1 MLTMTFLIIEVVA
14 GLITQSLALL
24 SDAAHMFTDAAA
36 LAIALAAIKIAKRPA
51 DDKRTFGYQR
61 FEILAALFNASMLFF
76 VAMYIL
82 YEAYQR
88 FTQPPEIQSIGML
101 VVASIGLIINL
112 ISMKILM
119 SSATESLNMKGAYL
133 EVLSDALGSVGVIIG
148 AVIIYYTNWYWVDT
162 IIAVA
167 IGFWVLPRTWILLK
181 QSINILLEGVPEEG
195 HIRQYLIEDKN
206 YLDAVIGLPANI
218 FYGTSIPTCILV
230 FKKCREDT
238 NNVLF
243 IDASNHF
250 EKAKNQNNLREEDIE
265 KIVSTYKSRTAED
278 KYSYLATLEEIK
290 ENDYN
295 LNIPRYVDTFEEED
309 VIDLDRVSDDLKA
322 LENDMKTTNETIA
335 SFCREL
341 NISTPF

>member
-1 MLTMTFLIIEVVA
+1 MIHALVDCGAEQSYFDNDKESNMSGHQGHDHSHAAVTEGNAKKLTIALILTTTFLVIEFIA
-14 GLITQSLALL
+14 GIITQSLALL

-167 IGFWVLPRTWILLK
+167 IGFWVLPRTWILLR
-181 QSINILLEGVPEEG
+181 QSINILLEGVPEE
-195 HIRQYLIEDKN
+195 
-206 YLDAVIGLPANI
+206 V
-218 FYGTSIPTCILV
+218 
-230 FKKCREDT
+230 
-238 NNVLF
+238 
-243 IDASNHF
+243 
-250 EKAKNQNNLREEDIE
+250 DIE
-265 KIVSTYKSRTAED
+265 KLRTDLLGLDGVESIHQLKVWAITSKNIHLTVHLFAPNVDRNQLHRAAIEMLSHEHGIAEV
-278 KYSYLATLEEIK
+278 TLQI
-290 ENDYN
+290 
-295 LNIPRYVDTFEEED
+295 ED
-309 VIDLDRVSDDLKA
+309 DAEMNCQHTHQHVEDEQHTHSHQH
-322 LENDMKTTNETIA
+322 
-335 SFCREL
+335 
-341 NISTPF
+341 

>member
-1 MLTMTFLIIEVVA
+1 MSGHQGHDHSHAAVTEGNAKKLTIALILTTTFLIIEFIA

-36 LAIALAAIKIAKRPA
+36 LAIALAAIQIAKRPA
-51 DDKRTFGYQR
+51 DNKRTFGYQR

-101 VVASIGLIINL
+101 VVASIGLVINL

-148 AVIIYYTNWYWVDT
+148 AVIIYFTNWYWVDT
-162 IIAVA
+162 IIAIA

-181 QSINILLEGVPEEG
+181 QSINILLEGVPEE
-195 HIRQYLIEDKN
+195 
-206 YLDAVIGLPANI
+206 V
-218 FYGTSIPTCILV
+218 
-230 FKKCREDT
+230 
-238 NNVLF
+238 
-243 IDASNHF
+243 
-250 EKAKNQNNLREEDIE
+250 DIE
-265 KIVSTYKSRTAED
+265 KLRNDLLALDGVESIHQLKVWAITSKNIHLTVHLFAPNADRKQLHYAAAEML
-278 KYSYLATLEEIK
+278 SHEHGIAEVTLQIEDDAEMNCQHTHQHDEDEEHGH
-290 ENDYN
+290 
-295 LNIPRYVDTFEEED
+295 
-309 VIDLDRVSDDLKA
+309 SHQH
-322 LENDMKTTNETIA
+322 
-335 SFCREL
+335 
-341 NISTPF
+341 

>member
-1 MLTMTFLIIEVVA
+1 MSGHQGHDHSHAAVTEGNAKKLTIALILTTTFLVIEFIA
-14 GLITQSLALL
+14 GIITQSLALL

-36 LAIALAAIKIAKRPA
+36 LAIALAAIQIAKRPA
-51 DDKRTFGYQR
+51 DNKRTFGYQR

-133 EVLSDALGSVGVIIG
+133 EVLSDALGSLGVIIG
-148 AVIIYYTNWYWVDT
+148 AVIIYFTNWYWVDT

-181 QSINILLEGVPEEG
+181 QSINILLEGVPEE
-195 HIRQYLIEDKN
+195 
-206 YLDAVIGLPANI
+206 V
-218 FYGTSIPTCILV
+218 
-230 FKKCREDT
+230 
-238 NNVLF
+238 
-243 IDASNHF
+243 
-250 EKAKNQNNLREEDIE
+250 DIE
-265 KIVSTYKSRTAED
+265 KLRNDLLALDGVESIHQLKVWAITSKNIHLTVHLFAPNADRKQLYHAAAEML
-278 KYSYLATLEEIK
+278 SHEHGIAEVTLQI
-290 ENDYN
+290 
-295 LNIPRYVDTFEEED
+295 ED
-309 VIDLDRVSDDLKA
+309 DAEMNCQHTHQHDEDD
-322 LENDMKTTNETIA
+322 EHGH
-335 SFCREL
+335 SHQH
-341 NISTPF
+341 

>member
-1 MLTMTFLIIEVVA
+1 MIHALVDCGAEQSYFDNDKESNMSGHQGHDHSHAAVTEGNAKKLTIALILTTTFLVIEFIA
-14 GLITQSLALL
+14 GIITQSLALL

-167 IGFWVLPRTWILLK
+167 IGFWVLPRTWILLR
-181 QSINILLEGVPEEG
+181 QSINILLEGVPEE
-195 HIRQYLIEDKN
+195 
-206 YLDAVIGLPANI
+206 V
-218 FYGTSIPTCILV
+218 
-230 FKKCREDT
+230 
-238 NNVLF
+238 
-243 IDASNHF
+243 
-250 EKAKNQNNLREEDIE
+250 DIE
-265 KIVSTYKSRTAED
+265 KLRTDLLALDGVESIHQLKVWAITSKNIHLTVHLFAPKVDRNQLHRAAIEMLLHEHGIVEVTLQIEDDAEMNCQH
-278 KYSYLATLEEIK
+278 THQH
-290 ENDYN
+290 
-295 LNIPRYVDTFEEED
+295 VED
-309 VIDLDRVSDDLKA
+309 EQHTHSHQH
-322 LENDMKTTNETIA
+322 
-335 SFCREL
+335 
-341 NISTPF
+341 

>member
-1 MLTMTFLIIEVVA
+1 MIHALVDCGAEQPYFDNDKESNMSGHQGHDHSHAAVTEGNAKKLTIALILTTTFLVIEFIA
-14 GLITQSLALL
+14 GIITQSLALL

-148 AVIIYYTNWYWVDT
+148 AVIIYYTNWYWIDT
-162 IIAVA
+162 LIAVA
-167 IGFWVLPRTWILLK
+167 IGFWVLPRTWILLR
-181 QSINILLEGVPEEG
+181 QSINILLEGVPEE
-195 HIRQYLIEDKN
+195 
-206 YLDAVIGLPANI
+206 V
-218 FYGTSIPTCILV
+218 
-230 FKKCREDT
+230 
-238 NNVLF
+238 
-243 IDASNHF
+243 
-250 EKAKNQNNLREEDIE
+250 DIE
-265 KIVSTYKSRTAED
+265 KLRTDLLALDGVESIHQLKVWAITSKNIHLTVHLFAPNADRKQLHQAATEMLSHEHGIAEV
-278 KYSYLATLEEIK
+278 TLQI
-290 ENDYN
+290 
-295 LNIPRYVDTFEEED
+295 ED
-309 VIDLDRVSDDLKA
+309 DAEMNCQHMHQHVEDEQHTHSHQH
-322 LENDMKTTNETIA
+322 
-335 SFCREL
+335 
-341 NISTPF
+341 

>member
-1 MLTMTFLIIEVVA
+1 MSGHQGHDHSHAVVTEGNARKLTIALMLTMTFLIIEVVA

-88 FTQPPEIQSIGML
+88 FTQPPEIQSLGML
-101 VVASIGLIINL
+101 IVASIGLVINL

-148 AVIIYYTNWYWVDT
+148 AVIIYFTNWYWVDT

-181 QSINILLEGVPEEG
+181 QSINILLEGVPEE
-195 HIRQYLIEDKN
+195 
-206 YLDAVIGLPANI
+206 V
-218 FYGTSIPTCILV
+218 
-230 FKKCREDT
+230 
-238 NNVLF
+238 
-243 IDASNHF
+243 
-250 EKAKNQNNLREEDIE
+250 DIE
-265 KIVSTYKSRTAED
+265 KLRNDLLALDGVESIHQLKVWAITSKNIHLTVHLFAPNADRKQLHYAAAEML
-278 KYSYLATLEEIK
+278 SHEHGIAEVTLQIEDDAEMNCQHTHQHDEDEEHGH
-290 ENDYN
+290 
-295 LNIPRYVDTFEEED
+295 
-309 VIDLDRVSDDLKA
+309 SHQH
-322 LENDMKTTNETIA
+322 
-335 SFCREL
+335 
-341 NISTPF
+341 

>member
-1 MLTMTFLIIEVVA
+1 MSGHQGHDHSHAAVTEGNAKKLTIALILTTTFLVIEFIA
-14 GLITQSLALL
+14 GIITQSLALL

-167 IGFWVLPRTWILLK
+167 IGFWVLPRTWILLR
-181 QSINILLEGVPEEG
+181 QSINILLEGVPEE
-195 HIRQYLIEDKN
+195 
-206 YLDAVIGLPANI
+206 V
-218 FYGTSIPTCILV
+218 
-230 FKKCREDT
+230 
-238 NNVLF
+238 
-243 IDASNHF
+243 
-250 EKAKNQNNLREEDIE
+250 DIE
-265 KIVSTYKSRTAED
+265 KLRTDLLALDGVESIHQLKVWAITSKNIHLTVHLFAPKVDRNQLHRAAIEMLLHEHGIAEV
-278 KYSYLATLEEIK
+278 TLQI
-290 ENDYN
+290 
-295 LNIPRYVDTFEEED
+295 ED
-309 VIDLDRVSDDLKA
+309 DAEMNCQHTHQHVEDEQHTHSHQH
-322 LENDMKTTNETIA
+322 
-335 SFCREL
+335 
-341 NISTPF
+341 

>member
-1 MLTMTFLIIEVVA
+1 MSGHQGHDHSHAAVTEGNTKKLTIALILTTTFLVIEFIA
-14 GLITQSLALL
+14 GIITQSLALL

-51 DDKRTFGYQR
+51 DNKRTFGYQR

-101 VVASIGLIINL
+101 VVASIGLVINL

-148 AVIIYYTNWYWVDT
+148 AVIIYFTNWYWVDT

-181 QSINILLEGVPEEG
+181 QSINILLEGVPEE
-195 HIRQYLIEDKN
+195 
-206 YLDAVIGLPANI
+206 V
-218 FYGTSIPTCILV
+218 
-230 FKKCREDT
+230 
-238 NNVLF
+238 
-243 IDASNHF
+243 
-250 EKAKNQNNLREEDIE
+250 DIE
-265 KIVSTYKSRTAED
+265 KLRNDLLALDGVESIHQLKVWAITSKNIHLTVHLFAPNADRKQLHYAAAEML
-278 KYSYLATLEEIK
+278 SHEHGIAEVTLQIEDDAEMNCQHTHQHDEDEEHGH
-290 ENDYN
+290 
-295 LNIPRYVDTFEEED
+295 
-309 VIDLDRVSDDLKA
+309 SHQH
-322 LENDMKTTNETIA
+322 
-335 SFCREL
+335 
-341 NISTPF
+341 

>member
-1 MLTMTFLIIEVVA
+1 MSGHQGHDHSHAAVTEGNAKKLTISLILTTTFLVIEFIA
-14 GLITQSLALL
+14 GIITQSLALL

-51 DDKRTFGYQR
+51 DNKRTFGYQR

-101 VVASIGLIINL
+101 VVASIGLVINL

-133 EVLSDALGSVGVIIG
+133 EVLSDALGSLGVIIG
-148 AVIIYYTNWYWVDT
+148 AVIIYFTNWYWVDT

-181 QSINILLEGVPEEG
+181 QSINILLEGVPEE
-195 HIRQYLIEDKN
+195 
-206 YLDAVIGLPANI
+206 V
-218 FYGTSIPTCILV
+218 
-230 FKKCREDT
+230 
-238 NNVLF
+238 
-243 IDASNHF
+243 
-250 EKAKNQNNLREEDIE
+250 DIE
-265 KIVSTYKSRTAED
+265 KLRNDLLALDGVESIHQLKVWAITSKNIHLTVHLFAPNADRKQLHYAAAEML
-278 KYSYLATLEEIK
+278 SHEHGIAEVTLQI
-290 ENDYN
+290 
-295 LNIPRYVDTFEEED
+295 ED
-309 VIDLDRVSDDLKA
+309 DAEMNCQHTHQHDEDD
-322 LENDMKTTNETIA
+322 EHGH
-335 SFCREL
+335 SHQH
-341 NISTPF
+341 